1 MRRLKCLGLAFATFI
16 LTVSPRVM
24 AQPLG
29 ANPSAAPSDIGNPSS
44 TNPAA
49 AASDIRNPSAI
60 NPSAARSQSPQ
71 PTAVSPG
78 RTNVLPPMTSQA
90 TPPSLRRPRAARRS
104 RSRRAAGADN
114 LTRPFEAL
122 ETSRR
127 ERIELE
133 KRLAQEKAKQLQ
145 SEREQKNKQATAD
158 AEAKRAAAR
167 ATPTKPL
174 GSAPKSDTST
184 RGPQTGKP

>member
-1 MRRLKCLGLAFATFI
+1 MRRSHAIGLAVATFI
-16 LTVSPRVM
+16 LTVGAHPV

-49 AASDIRNPSAI
+49 GASDIRNPSAI
-60 NPSAARSQSPQ
+60 NPSAARSQSFQ
-71 PTAVSPG
+71 PNAVSPA
-78 RTNVLPPMTSQA
+78 RTNVLPAVTSRA
-90 TPPSLRRPRAARRS
+90 TTPPPRRARGARRS
-104 RSRRAAGADN
+104 KSRRAAGVDN

-122 ETSRR
+122 ETTRQ

-133 KRLAQEKAKQLQ
+133 KRLAQDKAKQLQ
-145 SEREQKNKQATAD
+145 LEREQKNKQAAAD

-167 ATPTKPL
+167 ATPTKPA
-174 GSAPKSDTST
+174 GSEPKSDSST
-184 RGPQTGKP
+184 RGRQTGNR